1 MISMRLPENQEQVFT
16 QEYEHAVEWVKEN
29 NQSWSPRKEI
39 NMLKSALKK
48 QHMYTDQELHKM
60 KARLRDMYI
69 VNKQLKRG
77 PGFGRAS

>member
-1 MISMRLPENQEQVFT
+1 MISMRLSKEENVLHQHTVNW
-16 QEYEHAVEWVKEN
+16 VERN

-39 NMLKSALKK
+39 NMIKSALKN
-48 QHMYTDQELHKM
+48 QHMYSDQELHKM

>member
-1 MISMRLPENQEQVFT
+1 MIKR
-16 QEYEHAVEWVKEN
+16 
-29 NQSWSPRKEI
+29 
-39 NMLKSALKK
+39 ALKN
-48 QHMYTDQELHKM
+48 QHMYSDQELHKM